1 MAKDDIKKL
10 RSKDAEE
17 RKSAIRGVAKSLDRS
32 ALHQL
37 AVMSGDDP
45 DPEIRK
51 IAQQAGVYIR
61 QKTGDIEAPPP
72 SSTEKKP
79 EKHKRVSVDPESA
92 EKAQKLM
99 QFASYQSEGG
109 DKVKAMKAMVKAAIL
124 DPNLRDDSFYLSLS
138 ESLTNLEG
146 DAAIKALNDESRME
160 QTAKKDV
167 LIKLDKEVK
176 AHEDELNTITRRD
189 VIFDMALL
197 AGISIMGIIVLLFL
211 MVYQAGQYDNN
222 FKANR
227 ELLIAAFN
235 EDGTPRIQWRDNSVG
250 NNLEFDLLP
259 ENVIAVFETAPQTSS
274 STPAVKV
281 EVMKPTELFEKTTM
295 PYWADLG
302 IINVLGRGIG
312 LGILLVITSLALV
325 GVVHLFAS
333 TFFGGNGRF
342 AYTAHRLLSL
352 FMGRTILF
360 IVVGLVGVI
369 LYFSSGGADTIALIL
384 MVIIGIFA
392 FFTLLTSAS
401 TVKKAYR
408 FGIFS
413 ALIVMILG
421 LVVALIIGGIGGFV
435 LTQVI

>member
-45 DPEIRK
+45 DPDIRK

-72 SSTEKKP
+72 SADKKP
-79 EKHKRVSVDPESA
+79 EKPKRVSVDPESA

-99 QFASYQSEGG
+99 EFASYQSDGG
-109 DKVKAMKAMVKAAIL
+109 DKVKAMKALVKAAVL

-146 DAAIKALNDESRME
+146 QDAIKALNDDSRME

-167 LIKLDKEVK
+167 LVKLDKEVK

-197 AGISIMGIIVLLFL
+197 AGMSIMAIIVLLFL
-211 MVYQAGQYDNN
+211 MVYQAGQYDAN

-227 ELLIAAFN
+227 ELLVVAFSEEN
-235 EDGTPRIQWRDNSVG
+235 TPRIQWVDNTVG
-250 NNLEFDLLP
+250 ISDFSFSP
-259 ENVIAVFETAPQTSS
+259 QNVLVIFETIPQPPPA
-274 STPAVKV
+274 TPAVKV
-281 EVMKPTELFEKTTM
+281 EVMKPTELFEKTTI
-295 PYWADLG
+295 PYWSELG
-302 IINVLGRGIG
+302 IGNVLGRGIG

-360 IVVGLVGVI
+360 AIIGIAGVL
-369 LYFSSGGADTIALIL
+369 LYFSSGGADNIALIL

-392 FFTLLTSAS
+392 FFTLLTSA
-401 TVKKAYR
+401 TTIKKAYR

-413 ALIVMILG
+413 GLLVMILG
-421 LVVALIIGGIGGFV
+421 LLVAIILGGIGGFV